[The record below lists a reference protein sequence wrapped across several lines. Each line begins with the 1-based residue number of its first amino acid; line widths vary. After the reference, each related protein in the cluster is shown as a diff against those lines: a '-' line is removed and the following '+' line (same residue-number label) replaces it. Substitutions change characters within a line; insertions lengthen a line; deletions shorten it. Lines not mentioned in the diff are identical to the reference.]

1 MGVGFGTRG
10 AAIDASG
17 ALVHGLDASD
27 NDGATDAFA
36 VCREFRVRRVVSPTL
51 RWAVSPQW
59 TRPSVPPFAFA
70 P

>member
-36 VCREFRVRRVVSPTL
+36 VCRVSPTL